1 MNSTH
6 FAPRERA
13 AVLWAEHVA
22 RNTAAARDDVFTD
35 VNQHFGDAELV
46 ELTGVCGLF
55 ALSNRFQ
62 DSMQLPIEPQHE
74 VDKIRASVRA
84 DPAKL
89 KAYLERIATQWPED
103 YPHPE
108 NGGAPRT
115 GETGVEPAANRT
127 AIPRVPLIDP
137 ATAGGDARVFLDSV
151 RLLLGGVPNLMRAWA
166 HVPHVGKFVLPLQL
180 ALERNGG
187 GGTLPAGLKALAQ
200 LQTAVTHASPYSIA
214 HGAAL
219 ARAAGA
225 DGSKVAAILNDGAA
239 TALDARERAVVGWAS
254 GVAHNTARG
263 DDPAYD
269 ALRAHFSIA
278 EIVELTALCAFS
290 NMVTLFANALRL
302 PVESR
307 TELAA
312 LYRSAAV
319 DHRGIRDYLERLL
332 AAWPA
337 VLPAYR

>member
-1 MNSTH
+1 M
-6 FAPRERA
+6 
-13 AVLWAEHVA
+13 LWAEHVA
-22 RNTAAARDDVFTD
+22 RNTAALRDDVFSD
-35 VNQHFGDAELV
+35 VHQQFGSAELV

-74 VDKIRASVRA
+74 VDKIKASVRA

-89 KAYLERIATQWPED
+89 RAYLERIATQWPDD
-103 YPHPE
+103 YPHPDE
-108 NGGAPRT
+108 GSAPRT
-115 GETGVEPAANRT
+115 VETGGEPAANR
-127 AIPRVPLIDP
+127 AAAPRIPLVDP

-151 RLLLGGVPNLMRAWA
+151 RMLLGGVPNLMRAWA

-180 ALERNGG
+180 SLERNGG

-200 LQTAVTHASPYSIA
+200 LQTAVTHASPYTIA
-214 HGAAL
+214 HGSAL
-219 ARAAGA
+219 AQAAGVDA
-225 DGSKVAAILNDGAA
+225 SKVSAILNDGPA
-239 TALDARERAVVGWAS
+239 TALNLRERAVVGWAS

-290 NMVTLFANALRL
+290 NMVALFANALRL

-307 TELAA
+307 AELAV

-319 DHRGIRDYLERLL
+319 DHRGIRDYLGRLL
-332 AAWPA
+332 AAWPGA
-337 VLPAYR
+337 LPEYR